1 MDLGGKII
9 GSILVLF
16 FLLVLYNTMVN
27 EKLLEIVGLKGLTQ
41 EQAKNFLDFIK
52 PLLLLGIFIVWSVL
66 MFGRSPVTAMLFG
79 LFGIVLYA
87 LFNSQMMYTMLGLD
101 SEQTANMTTI
111 MTFLGPAIVS
121 GIMIA
126 VVVLLVKKGGV
137 SEDESGRIQI
147 NIMQK

>member
-1 MDLGGKII
+1 MDIGGKVI
-9 GSILVLF
+9 GSMLLLF

-27 EKLLEIVGLKGLTQ
+27 EKLLEVIGLKGLTK
-41 EQAKNFLDFIK
+41 EQATNFLDFIK
-52 PLLLLGIFIVWSVL
+52 PLLLLGIFIMWSVL

-87 LFNSQMMYTMLGLD
+87 LFNSQQMYVMLGLD
-101 SEQTANMTTI
+101 SEQTANMSTI

-126 VVVLLVKKGGV
+126 VVALLMKKGGI

-147 NIMQK
+147 NIMQR